1 MPNGSPGDNPYTDI
15 VIHGLEVYSAR
26 ASTFIREI
34 ARLADDRTR
43 RVVLERLFAKYNPML
58 NPDVAALEQE
68 LLQLRD
74 RLLAEARKR
83 GFEVPEE

>member
-1 MPNGSPGDNPYTDI
+1 MPNGSPGDHPYTDI
-15 VIHGLEVYSAR
+15 VIRGLDVYSAH
-26 ASTFIREI
+26 ASTLIREI

-43 RVVLERLFAKYNPML
+43 RVVLESLFAKYNPML

-68 LLQLRD
+68 LTQLRD
-74 RLLAEARKR
+74 KLLAEARQR